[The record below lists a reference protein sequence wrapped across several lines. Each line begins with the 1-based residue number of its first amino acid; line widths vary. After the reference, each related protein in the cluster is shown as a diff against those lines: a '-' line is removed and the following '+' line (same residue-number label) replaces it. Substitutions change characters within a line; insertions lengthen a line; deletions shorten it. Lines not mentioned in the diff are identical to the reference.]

1 MNDIA
6 RNERLPQLVKMIRQV
21 LAVLMVG
28 IAPTIAAQGFP
39 TKPIT
44 LVVPYQAGGSSDGIA
59 RAMARL
65 VGKDLGQQVVVENK
79 AGAEGMIGSLDVMK
93 SAPDGYRILFGGA
106 GSMIVVPALRRAPPF
121 DPGTQFTPISG
132 VVDFSFFLYVHPEL
146 PVKNLKEF
154 VDYARANPG
163 KINYA
168 TGNNQG
174 LLTFAYLKK
183 SLNLDVV
190 QVAYKGE
197 TAATADLLSG
207 RVQAMFATTAPLMHA
222 KEGRLKVLVTT
233 LPKRT
238 PLLPEVATMT
248 ESGYPEFPFSPAGGW
263 LGIFGPTEMNPEVV
277 NILHR
282 SFGKALT
289 DPEVEKQLAQ
299 AGLAYRAMEL
309 DQMAV
314 FVKSQR
320 DQFRNLIK
328 DLGIPMLD

>member
-6 RNERLPQLVKMIRQV
+6 LSERLPHLVKTLRQV
-21 LAVLMVG
+21 LAVLMMGV
-28 IAPTIAAQGFP
+28 APAIAAQGFP

-59 RAMARL
+59 RAMARI
-65 VGKDLGQQVVVENK
+65 VGKDLGQQVIVENK

-93 SAPDGYRILFGGA
+93 SAPDGYRVLFGGA

-132 VVDFSFFLYVHPEL
+132 VVDFSFFLYAHPDL
-146 PVKNLKEF
+146 PVKNLREF
-154 VDYARANPG
+154 VDYAQAHPG

-233 LPKRT
+233 LPQRT

-263 LGIFGPTEMNPEVV
+263 LGIFGPADMNPEVV
-277 NILHR
+277 KILHQ

-289 DPEVEKQLAQ
+289 DPDVQKQLAQ
-299 AGLAYRAMEL
+299 AGLSYRAMEL
-309 DQMAV
+309 EQMGV

-320 DQFRNLIK
+320 DQFRHLIR